1 MKSIQSGVS
10 TVVSVVLISISAS
23 EALASQKKP
32 RPGSSASVQSGG
44 QTHTQRRRAVVAG
57 KTSTAKP
64 LQEKMQNE
72 NRGLTEP
79 ANTEIPNLRGTR
91 GIKRKRAASGV
102 VERDLNQPDMAAKK
116 NEVSVETREKS
127 STSTRRRSSFNL
139 PEVDDQVLLRKRG
152 QPHKQP
158 PSRRHPHKMT

>member
-23 EALASQKKP
+23 EALASQKKA
-32 RPGSSASVQSGG
+32 RPGTSASVQSGG
-44 QTHTQRRRAVVAG
+44 QTHTQRRRAGVAG
-57 KTSTAKP
+57 KTSTGKP

-72 NRGLTEP
+72 NQRLTEP
-79 ANTEIPNLRGTR
+79 ANVEYPNRRGTR
-91 GIKRKRAASGV
+91 GNKRRRAASGV
-102 VERDLNQPDMAAKK
+102 VERDLTQPDMAAKK
-116 NEVSVETREKS
+116 NEVSIESREKS
-127 STSTRRRSSFNL
+127 STSTRRRSSFTL
-139 PEVDDQVLLRKRG
+139 PEVDDQVLRKRG